1 MTVVVDAA
9 MELKISTYD
18 KPSMEQMYGLFPR
31 NRTIKLGDG
40 AELTFQG
47 IEFKKAEGFPE
58 VAAFLVSVS
67 AHVPAVIYGRNA
79 LIERHHMV
87 AHPPYKTA
95 SRCEEIPYRGERCR
109 CQRIDT
115 AAAKSGP
122 RIHDVLD

>member
-1 MTVVVDAA
+1 VTVVVDAA

-18 KPSMEQMYGLFPR
+18 KPSTEQMYGLFPR

-67 AHVPAVIYGRNA
+67 AHR
-79 LIERHHMV
+79 
-87 AHPPYKTA
+87 
-95 SRCEEIPYRGERCR
+95 
-109 CQRIDT
+109 
-115 AAAKSGP
+115 
-122 RIHDVLD
+122 